1 MDPNGWEIGRAP
13 VDCEKQNYDKSNHK
27 TMINP
32 NPSVLYIFP
41 IRTFDTDD
49 HYISAIELRIV
60 QSGIFSNEHVSLPKY
75 KPHT

>member
-32 NPSVLYIFP
+32 NPKPIPTGTLIF
-41 IRTFDTDD
+41 
-49 HYISAIELRIV
+49 
-60 QSGIFSNEHVSLPKY
+60 G
-75 KPHT
+75 